1 VWIVLTA
8 LRRPYTFVVLA
19 VVIAIFG
26 VRAALLTPT
35 DIFPNI
41 NIPVV
46 SVVWTY
52 NGLLPNDMSG
62 RVIYFYERYLT
73 AQVADIEHIESQ
85 SLSGY
90 GVVKVFFQKNVD
102 IAAALAQVTAASQTV
117 LKLLPPGITPPY
129 VLSYNASSV
138 PILQLA
144 LSSKKLPQMELFD
157 LGQNFIRP
165 QLATVAGAAVPSPYG
180 GKILQVQIDLDQQ
193 AMQSHNVSA
202 DDVLNA
208 VTVQNLILPA
218 GDAKI
223 GKFDWNVA
231 LNASPVVLDR
241 INDLPVKKVNDTIIY
256 MRDVAY
262 VHQGSPPQTNL
273 VRVNGSR
280 AVLMTILKAGSAST
294 LSVIDGVK
302 SLLPRV
308 KESLPA
314 SLNLHAVGDQSVFVK
329 AAVTGVVREA
339 ALAALLVGAMILVFL
354 GSWRSTVII
363 LIEIPLAILFSLTLL
378 SWLDETINVM
388 TLGGLA
394 LAVGILV
401 DDGTVTIE
409 NINYHLEQG
418 KDVRQA
424 ILDGAQQIV
433 IPAFVTLLCLCIVF
447 VPMFQLGGVAGYL
460 FRPLA
465 EAVVF
470 ALIGSFILS
479 RTLVPTM
486 AYYLMRGHEEDES
499 HDDDTSSPAPTSS
512 PNPLMRIRQAVGAR
526 LVRVRAACRPL
537 FGLALTALKPLK
549 RMQQMFD
556 DQFARLR
563 ARYRSLLGLA
573 LASPRLFIAGF
584 LGCVI
589 LSFGLWPFLG
599 ENFFPA
605 VDSGQIL
612 MHVRAQAGTRI
623 EETARLFDLVEQ
635 IIRQTIPPD
644 QLDNIVDNIGLPFS
658 GINMAYQNTGTIGP
672 EDGDALIGLKE
683 DHAPTETYIKQLR
696 TVLPRQ
702 FPGTTFSFLPADI
715 VSQILNFG
723 LPAPIDVQVIGNN
736 QKDNYAYATALLKRI
751 RTVPGIAD
759 LRIQQVFNY
768 PQINVD
774 VDRTLAR
781 DVGLTQRDVANSLLV
796 TLSGSGQ
803 VKPNFWLNTKN
814 GVSYPIVAQMPQ
826 YRVDTLSDLVNV
838 PITSPE
844 TKSPQYLGGL
854 AQIVPGPSPGV
865 VSHYNVQPVID
876 IYGAVQ
882 GRDLGAVSGDIERI
896 LDQTRKEVPR
906 GSYVQIS
913 GQVRTMTSAYGQLY
927 FGLAGAILLIYLV
940 IVVNFQ
946 SWLDPFIIITALPG
960 ALAGIVWMLFMT
972 GTTLSVPALTG
983 AIMCMGIAT
992 ANSILL
998 VSFAREGLAQGLDAG
1013 AAALEA
1019 GFTRFRPVLMTALA
1033 MIIGMLPMAFAL
1045 GEGGEQNAPLGRAV
1059 IGGLLVAT
1067 VATLFF
1073 VPTVFTVLHSGRQ
1086 RQAAPEEPLTGT
1098 AS

>member
-19 VVIAIFG
+19 VVIAFFG

-52 NGLLPNDMSG
+52 TGLLPNDMSG

-90 GVVKVFFQKNVD
+90 GVVKIFFQKNVD

-144 LSSKKLPQMELFD
+144 LSSKKLPQMQLFD

-165 QLATVAGAAVPSPYG
+165 QLATVAGAAVPSPFG
-180 GKILQVQIDLDQQ
+180 GKILQVQVDLDQH
-193 AMQSHNVSA
+193 AMQAHNVSA
-202 DDVLNA
+202 DDVVNA
-208 VTVQNLILPA
+208 ISVQNLILPA

-231 LNASPVVLDR
+231 LNASPILLHR
-241 INDLPVKKVNDTIIY
+241 INELPVRKVNDTIIY
-256 MRDVAY
+256 MHDVAY
-262 VHQGSPPQTNL
+262 VHEGSPPQTNL

-280 AVLMTILKAGSAST
+280 AVLMTILKAGAAST
-294 LSVIDGVK
+294 LNVIDGIK

-308 KESLPA
+308 EESLPA
-314 SLNLHAVGDQSVFVK
+314 SLNLHAVGDQSIFVK
-329 AAVTGVVREA
+329 AAVFGVIREA
-339 ALAALLVGAMILVFL
+339 VLAAALVGVMILLFL

-378 SWLDETINVM
+378 SWLGETVNVM

-409 NINYHLEQG
+409 NINYHLEQD
-418 KDVRQA
+418 KQIEPA
-424 ILDGAQQIV
+424 ILDGSQQIV

-486 AYYLMRGHEEDES
+486 ANYLMRGQHGHES
-499 HDDDTSSPAPTSS
+499 QHDAAQPP
-512 PNPLMRIRQAVGAR
+512 
-526 LVRVRAACRPL
+526 VRSRN
-537 FGLALTALKPLK
+537 PLK
-549 RMQQMFD
+549 RLQVGFED
-556 DQFARLR
+556 IFGRVR
-563 ARYRSLLGLA
+563 TRYRSLLLLA
-573 LASPRLFIAGF
+573 LGRPKTFSAGF
-584 LGCVI
+584 LACVV

-599 ENFFPA
+599 ENFFPS

-612 MHVRAQAGTRI
+612 MHVRAQPGTRI
-623 EETARLFDLVEQ
+623 EETARLFDLIEQ
-635 IIRQTIPPD
+635 TVRSTIPPD
-644 QLDNIVDNIGLPFS
+644 RLDNIVDNIGLPFS

-672 EDGDALIGLKE
+672 EDGDALISLKE
-683 DHAPTETYIKQLR
+683 DHAPTESFIKKLR
-696 TVLPRQ
+696 TILPQ
-702 FPGTTFSFLPADI
+702 KFPGTTFSFLPADI

-736 QKDNYAYATALLKRI
+736 QKANYAYATDLLKRI
-751 RTVPGIAD
+751 RTVSGIAD

-774 VDRTLAR
+774 VDRTLAGE
-781 DVGLTQRDVANSLLV
+781 VGLTQRDVANSLLV

-803 VKPNFWLNTKN
+803 VKPNFWLNTEN

-826 YRVDTLSDLVNV
+826 YRIDTMSDLVNV
-838 PITSPE
+838 PITSPQMQ
-844 TKSPQYLGGL
+844 TPQYLGGL
-854 AQIVPGPSPGV
+854 AQITPGPSPGV

-882 GRDLGAVSGDIERI
+882 ERDLGAVAADIDRI
-896 LDQTRKEVPR
+896 LEATRKDVPR
-906 GSYVQIS
+906 GSYVVLR
-913 GQVRTMTSAYGQLY
+913 GQVHTMTDAYSQLY
-927 FGLAGAILLIYLV
+927 FGLAGAIVLIYLV

-998 VSFAREGLAQGLDAG
+998 VSFAREGLAQGLDAA

-1073 VPTVFTVLHSGRQ
+1073 VPIVFSVLHARHD
-1086 RQAAPEEPLTGT
+1086 RRPDAASEAPQLEPT
-1098 AS
+1098 A

>member
-8 LRRPYTFVVLA
+8 LRRPYTFIVLA
-19 VVIAIFG
+19 IIIALFG

-52 NGLLPNDMSG
+52 NGLLANDMSG
-62 RVIYFYERYLT
+62 RVVYYYERTLT
-73 AQVADIEHIESQ
+73 SQVGDIEHIESQ
-85 SLSGY
+85 SLNGY
-90 GVVKVFFQKNVD
+90 GVVKIFFQKNVD

-117 LKLLPPGITPPY
+117 LKFLPPGITPPY
-129 VLSYNASSV
+129 VLSYNAATV

-144 LSSKKLPQMELFD
+144 LSSTDLPEMKLFD

-180 GKILQVQIDLDQQ
+180 GKVLQVQVDLDQE
-193 AMQSHNVSA
+193 AMQAHNISA

-208 VTVQNLILPA
+208 VSAQNLILPA
-218 GDAKI
+218 GDQKL
-223 GKFDWNVA
+223 GKFDWSVA
-231 LNASPVVLDR
+231 LNASPVLVDR
-241 INDLPVKKVNDTIIY
+241 INDLPLKHVNGTTIFI
-256 MRDVAY
+256 RDVAY
-262 VHQGSPPQTNL
+262 VHEGSPPQTNL
-273 VRVNGSR
+273 VRVNGAR

-294 LSVIDGVK
+294 LAVIDGIK
-302 SLLPRV
+302 SVLPRV
-308 KESLPA
+308 KEGLPQSL
-314 SLNLHAVGDQSVFVK
+314 LIHAVGDQSVFVK
-329 AAVTGVVREA
+329 AAIFGVIREA
-339 ALAALLVGAMILVFL
+339 VLAAALVGVMILLFL

-378 SWLDETINVM
+378 SWLGQTINVM

-418 KDVRQA
+418 KDVERA

-433 IPAFVTLLCLCIVF
+433 IPAFVTLLCLSIVF
-447 VPMFQLGGVAGYL
+447 LPMFQLGGVAGYL
-460 FRPLA
+460 FTPMA

-470 ALIGSFILS
+470 ALIGSFTLS

-486 AYYLMRGHEEDES
+486 ANRLLRAHGGHGHPGADSAPRGRS
-499 HDDDTSSPAPTSS
+499 R
-512 PNPLMRIRQAVGAR
+512 NPFKRFQEGFEAR
-526 LVRVRAACRPL
+526 FSRVRDAYRSAL
-537 FGLALTALKPLK
+537 SLALSRPKT
-549 RMQQMFD
+549 
-556 DQFARLR
+556 
-563 ARYRSLLGLA
+563 
-573 LASPRLFIAGF
+573 FIAGF
-584 LGCVI
+584 LAIVI
-589 LSFGLWPFLG
+589 LSFGLQPFLG
-599 ENFFPA
+599 QNFFPS

-612 MHVRAQAGTRI
+612 MHVRAQPGTRI

-635 IIRQTIPPD
+635 TVRQTIPPD
-644 QLDNIVDNIGLPFS
+644 QLDNIVDNIGLPYS

-672 EDGDALIGLKE
+672 MDGDALITLKE
-683 DHAPTETYIKQLR
+683 DHGPTDAFVKQLR
-696 TVLPRQ
+696 TLLPQ
-702 FPGTTFSFLPADI
+702 KFPDATFSFLPADI

-723 LPAPIDVQVIGNN
+723 LPAPINIKVVGND
-736 QKDNYAYATALLKRI
+736 QQANYAYATDLLKRV

-768 PQINVD
+768 PQLNVD
-774 VDRTLAR
+774 VDRSLA
-781 DVGLTQRDVANSLLV
+781 DQVGLTQRDAADSLLI

-803 VKPNFWLNTKN
+803 VRPNFWLNTKN

-826 YRVDTLSDLVNV
+826 YRIDTMTDLQNV
-838 PITSPE
+838 PITAANMSV
-844 TKSPQYLGGL
+844 PQYLGGL
-854 AQIVPGPSPGV
+854 ARITPVASSAV

-876 IYGAVQ
+876 IYGAAQ
-882 GRDLGAVSGDIERI
+882 GRDLGAIARDINRI
-896 LDQTRKEVPR
+896 LQETHKDVPR
-906 GSYVQIS
+906 GSYVLLS
-913 GQVRTMTSAYGQLY
+913 GQVQTMTSAYSDLY
-927 FGLAGAILLIYLV
+927 IGLAGAVILIYLV

-960 ALAGIVWMLFMT
+960 AIAGILWMLFMT

-992 ANSILL
+992 ANSILI
-998 VSFAREGLAQGLDAG
+998 VSFAREGLAQGLDATT
-1013 AAALEA
+1013 AALES
-1019 GFTRFRPVLMTALA
+1019 GYTRFRPVLMTALA
-1033 MIIGMLPMAFAL
+1033 MIIGMLPMALAL

-1067 VATLFF
+1067 VATLLF
-1073 VPTVFTVLHSGRQ
+1073 VPTVFSVLHRRPNRGTSDGPDVHQ
-1086 RQAAPEEPLTGT
+1086 PEAAV
-1098 AS
+1098 

>member
-1 VWIVLTA
+1 MWIVQIA
-8 LRRPYTFVVLA
+8 LRRPYTFVVFAFL
-19 VVIAIFG
+19 ISIFG
-26 VRAALLTPT
+26 TLAGLRTPV

-52 NGLLPNDMSG
+52 NGLLPNDMSS
-62 RVIYFYERYLT
+62 RVIYYYERYMT
-73 AQVADIEHIESQ
+73 AQVSDIEHLESQ
-85 SLSGY
+85 SLNGY
-90 GVVKVFFQKNVD
+90 GVVKIFFQKNVN

-129 VLSYNASSV
+129 VLSYSASSV

-144 LSSKKLPQMELFD
+144 LSSKSLPQMQLFD

-165 QLATVAGAAVPSPYG
+165 QLSTVAGAAVPSPYG
-180 GKILQVQIDLDQQ
+180 GKILQVQVDLDQL
-193 AMQSHNVSA
+193 AMQAHNVSA
-202 DDVLNA
+202 DDVVN
-208 VTVQNLILPA
+208 TISVQNLILPA
-218 GDAKI
+218 GDQKL

-231 LNASPVVLDR
+231 LNASPVLLER
-241 INDLPVKKVNDTIIY
+241 INDLPVKKINGTIIY
-256 MRDVAY
+256 VHDVAY
-262 VHQGSPPQTNL
+262 VHPGSPPQTNL

-294 LSVIDGVK
+294 LSVIDGIK

-308 KESLPA
+308 EESLPA
-314 SLNLHAVGDQSVFVK
+314 SLNLRAVGDQSIFVK
-329 AAVTGVVREA
+329 AAVFGVIREA
-339 ALAALLVGAMILVFL
+339 ALAAALVGVMILVFL
-354 GSWRSTVII
+354 GSWRSSVII
-363 LIEIPLAILFSLTLL
+363 LIEIPLAILFSVTAL
-378 SWLDETINVM
+378 SWLGETVNVM

-418 KDVRQA
+418 KQIEPA
-424 ILDGAQQIV
+424 ILDGSQQIV

-486 AYYLMRGHEEDES
+486 AHYLMRGHHS
-499 HDDDTSSPAPTSS
+499 GHDPSAPHGRSR
-512 PNPLMRIRQAVGAR
+512 N
-526 LVRVRAACRPL
+526 
-537 FGLALTALKPLK
+537 PLK
-549 RMQQMFD
+549 RFQQGFERGFSRFRD
-556 DQFARLR
+556 NYR
-563 ARYRSLLGLA
+563 ALLLLA
-573 LASPRLFIAGF
+573 LGRPKTFIAGF
-584 LGCVI
+584 LACVV

-599 ENFFPA
+599 ENFFPT

-612 MHVRAQAGTRI
+612 MHVRAQPGTRI
-623 EETARLFDLVEQ
+623 EETARLFDLIEQ
-635 IIRQTIPPD
+635 TVRRTIPPD

-672 EDGDALIGLKE
+672 EDGDALISLKE
-683 DHAPTETYIKQLR
+683 DHGPTAAYIKQLR
-696 TVLPRQ
+696 TILPQ
-702 FPGTTFSFLPADI
+702 KFPEATFSFLPADI

-723 LPAPIDVQVIGNN
+723 LPAPMDVQVIGND
-736 QKDNYAYATALLKRI
+736 QAANYAYATDLLKRI

-768 PQINVD
+768 PQLNVD
-774 VDRTLAR
+774 VDRTLAGE
-781 DVGLTQRDVANSLLV
+781 VGLTQRDVANSLLV
-796 TLSGSGQ
+796 TLSGSAQ
-803 VKPNFWLNTKN
+803 VHPNFWLNPQN

-826 YRVDTLSDLVNV
+826 YRIDTMSDLANV
-838 PITSPE
+838 PVTSAE
-844 TKSPQYLGGL
+844 TKAPQSLGGL
-854 AQIVPGPSPGV
+854 AQITPGPSPGI

-882 GRDLGAVSGDIERI
+882 ERDLGAIAGDINQVLHE
-896 LDQTRKEVPR
+896 TRKDVPR
-906 GSYVQIS
+906 GSYVVLR
-913 GQVRTMTSAYGQLY
+913 GQVQTMTDAYSQLY
-927 FGLAGAILLIYLV
+927 FGLAGAIVLIYLV

-972 GTTLSVPALTG
+972 ATTLSVPALTG
-983 AIMCMGIAT
+983 AIMCMGVAT

-998 VSFAREGLAQGLDAG
+998 VSFAREGLTQGLDA
-1013 AAALEA
+1013 AASALEA

-1073 VPTVFTVLHSGRQ
+1073 VPTVFSVLHAGRSPLD
-1086 RQAAPEEPLTGT
+1086 AASDAPHP
-1098 AS
+1098 

>member
-1 VWIVLTA
+1 MWVVQIA
-8 LRRPYTFVVLA
+8 LRRPYTFVVFSFL
-19 VVIAIFG
+19 IAIFG
-26 VRAALLTPT
+26 GLAALRTPT

-52 NGLLPNDMSG
+52 TGLLPNDMSG

-73 AQVADIEHIESQ
+73 AQVADIEHIKSQ
-85 SLSGY
+85 SLNSY
-90 GVVKVFFQKNVD
+90 GVVKIFFQRGANVRT
-102 IAAALAQVTAASQTV
+102 ALAQVTAASQTV

-129 VLSYNASSV
+129 VLSYNAATV

-144 LSSKKLPQMELFD
+144 LSGEKLPQMQLFD

-180 GKILQVQIDLDQQ
+180 GKILQAQVDLDQQ
-193 AMQSHNVSA
+193 AMQAHNVSA
-202 DDVLNA
+202 DDVVNA
-208 VTVQNLILPA
+208 ITAQNLILPA

-231 LNASPVVLDR
+231 LNASPVLLDSL
-241 INDLPVKKVNDTIIY
+241 NDLPVKKANGTIIY
-256 MRDVAY
+256 LHDVAY

-280 AVLMTILKAGSAST
+280 AVLMTILKAGAAST
-294 LSVIDGVK
+294 LDVINGVK

-308 KESLPA
+308 RESLPPG
-314 SLNLHAVGDQSVFVK
+314 LNVRAVGDQSVFVK
-329 AAVTGVVREA
+329 AAIFGVLREA
-339 ALAALLVGAMILVFL
+339 VLAAGLVGLMILLFL
-354 GSWRSTVII
+354 GSWRSTLII
-363 LIEIPLAILFSLTLL
+363 IISIPLSILFSVAAIAMLG
-378 SWLDETINVM
+378 ETINVM

-394 LAVGILV
+394 LAVGMLV
-401 DDGTVTIE
+401 DEGTVTLE
-409 NINYHLEQG
+409 NIFFHLEQG
-418 KDVRQA
+418 KPVEPA

-433 IPAFVTLLCLCIVF
+433 VPAFVTLLVLDIVF
-447 VPMFQLGGVAGYL
+447 APMFQLGGVAGYL

-486 AYYLMRGHEEDES
+486 ARFLLQAHAGHDADHAAASTRWSRNPFKRFQAGFERLFTGTRG
-499 HDDDTSSPAPTSS
+499 
-512 PNPLMRIRQAVGAR
+512 
-526 LVRVRAACRPL
+526 
-537 FGLALTALKPLK
+537 
-549 RMQQMFD
+549 
-556 DQFARLR
+556 
-563 ARYRSLLGLA
+563 RYRSMLA
-573 LASPRLFIAGF
+573 LALSRPKTVIVGFVVFI
-584 LGCVI
+584 I
-589 LSFGLWPFLG
+589 LSLGLEPFLG
-599 ENFFPA
+599 ENFFPP

-612 MHVRAQAGTRI
+612 MHVRAQPGTRI
-623 EETARLFDLVEQ
+623 EETARLFDFIEQ
-635 IIRQTIPPD
+635 TVRSTIPPD

-672 EDGDALIGLKE
+672 EDGDALISLNE
-683 DHAPTETYIKQLR
+683 NHAPTEKFIKQLR
-696 TVLPRQ
+696 TILPRK
-702 FPGTTFSFLPADI
+702 FPGTMFSFLPADI

-736 QKDNYAYATALLKRI
+736 QKDNYAYATDLLKRI

-768 PQINVD
+768 PQINVEA
-774 VDRTLAR
+774 DRTLAGE
-781 DVGLTQRDVANSLLV
+781 VGLTQRDVANSLLV

-803 VKPNFWLNTKN
+803 VQPNFWLNTQN

-826 YRVDTLSDLVNV
+826 YRVDTISDLVNV
-838 PITSPE
+838 PVTS
-844 TKSPQYLGGL
+844 TKTVTPQYLGGL
-854 AQIVPGPSPGV
+854 ARITPGPSPGV

-876 IYGAVQ
+876 IYGAAQ
-882 GRDLGAVSGDIERI
+882 GRDLGAISNDIEQI
-896 LDQTRKEVPR
+896 LHETGKNVPR
-906 GSYVQIS
+906 GSYVS
-913 GQVRTMTSAYGQLY
+913 LRGQVHTMTSAYSQLY
-927 FGLAGAILLIYLV
+927 FGLAGAIVLVYLV

-960 ALAGIVWMLFMT
+960 ALAGIIWMLFMT

-992 ANSILL
+992 ANSVLL
-998 VSFAREGLAQGLDAG
+998 ISFAREGLGDGLDSA

-1033 MIIGMLPMAFAL
+1033 MIIGMVPMAFAL

-1059 IGGLLVAT
+1059 IGGLTVAT
-1067 VATLFF
+1067 IATLFF
-1073 VPTVFTVLHSGRQ
+1073 VPTVFSVLHRRDGAR
-1086 RQAAPEEPLTGT
+1086 RRERG
-1098 AS
+1098 

>member
-19 VVIAIFG
+19 LLIAIFG

-62 RVIYFYERYLT
+62 RVVSFYERYLT

-102 IAAALAQVTAASQTV
+102 VAAALAQVTAASQTV

-144 LSSKKLPQMELFD
+144 LSSKKLPQMRLFD

-180 GKILQVQIDLDQQ
+180 GKVLQVQIDLDQS
-193 AMQSHNVSA
+193 AMQAHNVSA

-208 VTVQNLILPA
+208 VSAQNLILPA

-231 LNASPVVLDR
+231 LNASPVALDR
-241 INDLPVKKVNDTIIY
+241 INDLPVKKVSGTVIY
-256 MRDVAY
+256 LHDVGY
-262 VHQGSPPQTNL
+262 VHEGSPPQTNL

-294 LSVIDGVK
+294 LNVIDGIK

-308 KESLPA
+308 EETLPA
-314 SLNLHAVGDQSVFVK
+314 SLNLHAVGDQSIFVK
-329 AAVTGVVREA
+329 AAVFGVIREA
-339 ALAALLVGAMILVFL
+339 ALAAALVGLMILIFL

-378 SWLDETINVM
+378 SWLGETINVM

-447 VPMFQLGGVAGYL
+447 VPMFQLSGVAGYL

-470 ALIGSFILS
+470 ALAGSFILS

-486 AYYLMRGHEEDES
+486 AYYLMRRHHAGETGA
-499 HDDDTSSPAPTSS
+499 DDNAAAEPRRSR
-512 PNPLMRIRQAVGAR
+512 NPFKR
-526 LVRVRAACRPL
+526 LQQVFDDRFSRVRE
-537 FGLALTALKPLK
+537 
-549 RMQQMFD
+549 
-556 DQFARLR
+556 
-563 ARYRSLLGLA
+563 RYRSLLSLA

-584 LGCVI
+584 LACVI
-589 LSFGLWPFLG
+589 VSFGLWPFLG

-612 MHVRAQAGTRI
+612 MHVRAQPGTRI
-623 EETARLFDLVEQ
+623 EETARLFDFVEQ
-635 IIRQTIPPD
+635 TIRRTIPPN

-672 EDGDALIGLKE
+672 EDGDALISLKP
-683 DHAPTETYIKQLR
+683 DHAATESYVKELR
-696 TVLPRQ
+696 TKLPQQ

-723 LPAPIDVQVIGNN
+723 LPAPIDVQVTGNN
-736 QKDNYAYATALLKRI
+736 QSANYAYATDLLKRF
-751 RTVPGIAD
+751 REVSGIAD

-768 PQINVD
+768 PQMNVD
-774 VDRTLAR
+774 VDRTLAGE
-781 DVGLTQRDVANSLLV
+781 VGLTERDVANSLLI

-803 VKPNFWLNTKN
+803 VRPNFWLNPKN

-826 YRVDTLSDLVNV
+826 YRIDTMSDLVNV
-838 PITSPE
+838 PVTSAE
-844 TKSPQYLGGL
+844 TKEPQYLGGL
-854 AQIVPGPSPGV
+854 ASIVPGPSPGV

-882 GRDLGAVSGDIERI
+882 DRDLGAVAKDIGRI
-896 LDQTRKEVPR
+896 LQETRKDVPR
-906 GSYVQIS
+906 GSYVVLS
-913 GQVRTMTSAYGQLY
+913 GQSRTMSGAYSQLY
-927 FGLAGAILLIYLV
+927 FGLAGAIVLIYLV

-946 SWLDPFIIITALPG
+946 SWLDPFIIITALPA
-960 ALAGIVWMLFMT
+960 ALAGIVWMLFVT

-998 VSFAREGLAQGLDAG
+998 VSFAREAMAQGLDAG
-1013 AAALEA
+1013 AAALES
-1019 GFTRFRPVLMTALA
+1019 GSTRFRPVLMTALA

-1067 VATLFF
+1067 LATLFL
-1073 VPTVFTVLHSGRQ
+1073 VPTVFSVLHSRP
-1086 RQAAPEEPLTGT
+1086 RRRRPDAAT
-1098 AS
+1098 AEASA

>member
-1 VWIVLTA
+1 MWVVQIA
-8 LRRPYTFVVLA
+8 LRRPYTFVVFALL
-19 VVIAIFG
+19 IAIFG
-26 VRAALLTPT
+26 ALAALRTPT

-46 SVVWTY
+46 SVVWSY
-52 NGLLPNDMSG
+52 NGLPPNDMSS
-62 RVIYFYERYLT
+62 RVIYYYERTLT
-73 AQVADIEHIESQ
+73 SQVADIEHLESQ
-85 SLSGY
+85 SLNGY
-90 GVVKVFFQKNVD
+90 GVAKIFFQKGVN
-102 IAAALAQVTAASQTV
+102 IATAVAQVTAASQTV
-117 LKLLPPGITPPY
+117 LKLLPPGINPPY

-144 LSSKKLPQMELFD
+144 LSSKKLPQMQLFD

-180 GKILQVQIDLDQQ
+180 GKVLQVQVDLDQG
-193 AMQSHNVSA
+193 AMQAHSVSA
-202 DDVLNA
+202 DDLVNA
-208 VTVQNLILPA
+208 ITVQNLILPA
-218 GDAKI
+218 GDQKL

-231 LNASPVVLDR
+231 LNASPVLLEK
-241 INDLPVKKVNDTIIY
+241 INDLPVKKVNGTIIY
-256 MRDVAY
+256 MHDVAY
-262 VHQGSPPQTNL
+262 VHAGSPPQTNL

-294 LSVIDGVK
+294 LSVIDGIK

-308 KESLPA
+308 EETLPS

-329 AAVTGVVREA
+329 AAVFGVIREA
-339 ALAALLVGAMILVFL
+339 ALAAALVGLMILVFL

-378 SWLDETINVM
+378 SWLGETINVM

-418 KDVRQA
+418 KEIEPA

-470 ALIGSFILS
+470 ALVGSFLLS

-486 AYYLMRGHEEDES
+486 AHYLMHGHHGS
-499 HDDDTSSPAPTSS
+499 AQGTLPAPPRRSR
-512 PNPLMRIRQAVGAR
+512 NPLQRLQQA
-526 LVRVRAACRPL
+526 
-537 FGLALTALKPLK
+537 
-549 RMQQMFD
+549 FD
-556 DQFARLR
+556 DRFARVR
-563 ARYRSLLGLA
+563 ARYRSLLVLA
-573 LASPRLFIAGF
+573 LGAPKLFIAGF
-584 LGCVI
+584 LACI
-589 LSFGLWPFLG
+589 LVSFGLWPFLG

-612 MHVRAQAGTRI
+612 MHVRAQPGTRI
-623 EETARLFDLVEQ
+623 EETARLFDLIEQ
-635 IIRQTIPPD
+635 TVRRTIPPD
-644 QLDNIVDNIGLPFS
+644 QLENIVDNIGLPFS

-672 EDGDALIGLKE
+672 ADGDALISLKE
-683 DHAPTETYIKQLR
+683 DHAPTETFIKQLR
-696 TVLPRQ
+696 TILPRN
-702 FPGTTFSFLPADI
+702 FPGATFSFLPADI

-723 LPAPIDVQVIGNN
+723 LPAPIDVQIIGNN
-736 QKDNYAYATALLKRI
+736 QTANYDYATALLKRI

-768 PQINVD
+768 PQINVN
-774 VDRTLAR
+774 VDRTLASE
-781 DVGLTQRDVANSLLV
+781 VGLTQRDVANSLLV
-796 TLSGSGQ
+796 TLSGSAQ
-803 VKPNFWLNTKN
+803 VHPNFWLNTEN

-826 YRVDTLSDLVNV
+826 YRIDTMADLVNV
-838 PITSPE
+838 PITSPDMQV
-844 TKSPQYLGGL
+844 PQYLGGL
-854 AQIVPGPSPGV
+854 AQITPGPSPGV

-882 GRDLGAVSGDIERI
+882 GRDLGAISGDIDRI
-896 LDQTRKEVPR
+896 LTETRKEVPR
-906 GSYVQIS
+906 GSYVVLR
-913 GQVRTMTSAYGQLY
+913 GQVHTMTGAYSQLY
-927 FGLAGAILLIYLV
+927 FGLAGAIVLIYLV

-960 ALAGIVWMLFMT
+960 ALAGIVWTLFMT

-998 VSFAREGLAQGLDAG
+998 VSFAREGLTQGLDA
-1013 AAALEA
+1013 ATAALEA

-1073 VPTVFTVLHSGRQ
+1073 VPTVFSVLHSRHDRRPEAPPDVAQ
-1086 RQAAPEEPLTGT
+1086 PQTAA
-1098 AS
+1098 

>member
-1 VWIVLTA
+1 VWIVQIA
-8 LRRPYTFVVLA
+8 LRRPYTFVVFGLL
-19 VVIAIFG
+19 IAIFG
-26 VRAALLTPT
+26 TLSALRMPV

-62 RVIYFYERYLT
+62 RVIYYYERTLS
-73 AQVADIEHIESQ
+73 AQVGDIEHIESQ
-85 SLSGY
+85 SLNGY
-90 GVVKVFFQKNVD
+90 GVVKIFFQKNVN

-144 LSSKKLPQMELFD
+144 LSSKKLPQMQLFD

-165 QLATVAGAAVPSPYG
+165 QLSTVAGAAVPSPYG
-180 GKILQVQIDLDQQ
+180 GKILQVQVDLDQE
-193 AMQSHNVSA
+193 AMQAHNVSA
-202 DDVLNA
+202 DDVVN
-208 VTVQNLILPA
+208 TISVQNLILPA
-218 GDAKI
+218 GDQKL

-231 LNASPVVLDR
+231 LNASPVALEK
-241 INDLPVKKVNDTIIY
+241 INDLPVKKVNGTIIY
-256 MRDVAY
+256 MHDVAF
-262 VHQGSPPQTNL
+262 VHAGSPPQTNV

-280 AVLMTILKAGSAST
+280 AVLMTILKAGAAST
-294 LSVIDGVK
+294 LNVIDGIK
-302 SLLPRV
+302 LLLPRV
-308 KESLPA
+308 EESLPA
-314 SLNLHAVGDQSVFVK
+314 SLNLRAVGDQSIFVK
-329 AAVTGVVREA
+329 AAVYGVIREA
-339 ALAALLVGAMILVFL
+339 ALAAGLVGLMILMFL

-363 LIEIPLAILFSLTLL
+363 LIEIPLAILFALTALF
-378 SWLDETINVM
+378 WLGETINIM

-418 KDVRQA
+418 KPIERA
-424 ILDGAQQIV
+424 IMDGAQQIV

-470 ALIGSFILS
+470 ALVGSFLLS

-486 AYYLMRGHEEDES
+486 ANYLMRGHHGGRRHAHSDAQTASERS
-499 HDDDTSSPAPTSS
+499 R
-512 PNPLMRIRQAVGAR
+512 NPFRHFQAAFDVRFA
-526 LVRVRAACRPL
+526 RVRE
-537 FGLALTALKPLK
+537 G
-549 RMQQMFD
+549 
-556 DQFARLR
+556 
-563 ARYRSLLGLA
+563 YRSLLLLA

-584 LGCVI
+584 LACVI
-589 LSFGLWPFLG
+589 ISFGLWSFLG
-599 ENFFPA
+599 KNFFPA
-605 VDSGQIL
+605 VDSEQIL
-612 MHVRAQAGTRI
+612 MHVRAQPGTRI
-623 EETARLFDLVEQ
+623 EETARLFDLIEQ
-635 IIRQTIPPD
+635 TVRHTVPPA

-658 GINMAYQNTGTIGP
+658 GINMAYQTSGTIGP
-672 EDGDALIGLKE
+672 EDGDALITLKE
-683 DHAPTETYIKQLR
+683 DHAPTEGYIKQLR
-696 TVLPRQ
+696 TVLPQ
-702 FPGTTFSFLPADI
+702 KFPGTTFSFLPADI

-723 LPAPIDVQVIGNN
+723 LPAPIDVQVIGND
-736 QKDNYAYATALLKRI
+736 QSASYAYATDLLKRI
-751 RTVPGIAD
+751 RLVPGIAD

-768 PQINVD
+768 PQINVE
-774 VDRTLAR
+774 VDRTLAGE
-781 DVGLTQRDVANSLLV
+781 VGLTQRDVANSLLV
-796 TLSGSGQ
+796 TLSGSAQ
-803 VKPNFWLNTKN
+803 AHPNFWLNPAN

-826 YRVDTLSDLVNV
+826 YRIDTMSDLVNIPV
-838 PITSPE
+838 TSAE
-844 TKSPQYLGGL
+844 TKAPQYLGGL
-854 AQIVPGPSPGV
+854 AQITPGPSPGV

-876 IYGAVQ
+876 IFGAVQ
-882 GRDLGAVSGDIERI
+882 RRDLGAVSGDIDRI
-896 LDQTRKEVPR
+896 LQETQKNVPR
-906 GSYVQIS
+906 GSYVALR
-913 GQVRTMTSAYGQLY
+913 GQVRTMTDAYSQLY
-927 FGLAGAILLIYLV
+927 FGLAGAIVLIFLV

-946 SWLDPFIIITALPG
+946 SWLDPLIIISALPG

-998 VSFAREGLAQGLDAG
+998 VSFAREGLAEGLDAP

-1073 VPTVFTVLHSGRQ
+1073 VPTLFSVLHSR
-1086 RQAAPEEPLTGT
+1086 RRRPHAAPETLRPEPNG
-1098 AS
+1098 

>member
-1 VWIVLTA
+1 VWIVQIA
-8 LRRPYTFVVLA
+8 LRRPYTFVVFALL
-19 VVIAIFG
+19 IAIFG
-26 VRAALLTPT
+26 GLAARRTPT
-35 DIFPNI
+35 DILPNI

-46 SVVWTY
+46 SVVWSY
-52 NGLLPNDMSG
+52 NGLLPNDMSS

-73 AQVADIEHIESQ
+73 AQVGDIEHLESQ

-90 GVVKVFFQKNVD
+90 GVVKIFFQKNVN
-102 IAAALAQVTAASQTV
+102 ISMAVAQVTAASQTV

-144 LSSKKLPQMELFD
+144 LSSKKLPQMQLFD

-180 GKILQVQIDLDQQ
+180 GKVLQVQVDLDQQ
-193 AMQSHNVSA
+193 AMQAHNVSA
-202 DDVLNA
+202 DDVVNTI
-208 VTVQNLILPA
+208 TVQNLILPA
-218 GDAKI
+218 GDEKL

-231 LNASPVVLDR
+231 LNASPVVLEK
-241 INDLPVKKVNDTIIY
+241 INDLPVKKVNGTIIY
-256 MRDVAY
+256 MHDVAY

-280 AVLMTILKAGSAST
+280 AVLMTILKAGAAST

-308 KESLPA
+308 EESLPA
-314 SLNLHAVGDQSVFVK
+314 SLNLHAVGDQSIFVK
-329 AAVTGVVREA
+329 AAVVGVIREA
-339 ALAALLVGAMILVFL
+339 ALAAVLVGVMILIFL

-363 LIEIPLAILFSLTLL
+363 LIEIPLAILFSLTAL
-378 SWLDETINVM
+378 SWLGETINVM

-418 KDVRQA
+418 KPIEPA
-424 ILDGAQQIV
+424 IMDGAQQIV

-460 FRPLA
+460 FRPLG

-470 ALIGSFILS
+470 ALIGSFLLS

-486 AYYLMRGHEEDES
+486 ANFLMRGHHGGRGHAHSDGA
-499 HDDDTSSPAPTSS
+499 TASPRWR
-512 PNPLMRIRQAVGAR
+512 NPLRRFQQAFDDRFA
-526 LVRVRAACRPL
+526 RVR
-537 FGLALTALKPLK
+537 G
-549 RMQQMFD
+549 
-556 DQFARLR
+556 
-563 ARYRSLLGLA
+563 RYRDLLSLA

-584 LGCVI
+584 LACV
-589 LSFGLWPFLG
+589 LVSFGLWPFLG
-599 ENFFPA
+599 QNFFPA

-612 MHVRAQAGTRI
+612 MHLRAQPGTRI

-635 IIRQTIPPD
+635 TVRQTIPPSA
-644 QLDNIVDNIGLPFS
+644 LDNIVDNIGLPIS

-672 EDGDALIGLKE
+672 ADGDALITLKE
-683 DHAPTETYIKQLR
+683 DHAPTDTYIKELR
-696 TVLPRQ
+696 RILPQ
-702 FPGTTFSFLPADI
+702 KYPGTTFSFLPADI

-723 LPAPIDVQVIGNN
+723 LPAPIDVQVVGNN
-736 QKDNYAYATALLKRI
+736 QLANYAYATDLLKRI

-774 VDRTLAR
+774 VDRTLAGE
-781 DVGLTQRDVANSLLV
+781 VGLTQRDIANSLLV
-796 TLSGSGQ
+796 TLSGSAQ
-803 VKPNFWLNTKN
+803 VHPNFWLNREN

-826 YRVDTLSDLVNV
+826 YRIDTMSDLANV
-838 PITSPE
+838 PVTSAE
-844 TKSPQYLGGL
+844 TKVPQYLGGL
-854 AQIVPGPSPGV
+854 ARITPGPSPGV

-876 IYGAVQ
+876 IYGSVQ
-882 GRDLGAVSGDIERI
+882 ERDLGAVSQDIDRI
-896 LDQTRKEVPR
+896 LEQTRKDLPR
-906 GSYVQIS
+906 GSSAALS
-913 GQVRTMTSAYGQLY
+913 GQVRTMTDAYSQLY
-927 FGLAGAILLIYLV
+927 FGLAGAIVLIYLV

-946 SWLDPFIIITALPG
+946 SWLDPFIIVTALPA
-960 ALAGIVWMLFMT
+960 ALAGIVWMLFVT

-983 AIMCMGIAT
+983 AVMCMGIAT

-998 VSFAREGLAQGLDAG
+998 VSFAREGLARGLDAG
-1013 AAALEA
+1013 AAAFEA

-1073 VPTVFTVLHSGRQ
+1073 VPTVFSVLHSRREGVHAMPQ
-1086 RQAAPEEPLTGT
+1086 PPQPEPI
-1098 AS
+1098 A

>member
-1 VWIVLTA
+1 MWIVLTA

-19 VVIAIFG
+19 VVIALFG

-85 SLSGY
+85 SLTGY
-90 GVVKVFFQKNVD
+90 GVVKIFFQKDVD

-144 LSSKKLPQMELFD
+144 LSSKKLPQMQLFD
-157 LGQNFIRP
+157 FGQNFIRP

-180 GKILQVQIDLDQQ
+180 GKILQVQVDLDQQ
-193 AMQSHNVSA
+193 AMQAHNVSA
-202 DDVLNA
+202 DDVVNTISL
-208 VTVQNLILPA
+208 QNLILPA
-218 GDAKI
+218 GDEKV

-231 LNASPVVLDR
+231 LNASPIVLER
-241 INDLPVKKVNDTIIY
+241 INDLPVKKVNGTVIFLH
-256 MRDVAY
+256 DVAY
-262 VHQGSPPQTNL
+262 VHQGSPPQTNV

-280 AVLMTILKAGSAST
+280 AVLMTILKAGAAST
-294 LSVIDGVK
+294 LSVIEGIK

-308 KESLPA
+308 EESLPS
-314 SLNLHAVGDQSVFVK
+314 SLNLHAVGDQSIFVK
-329 AAVTGVVREA
+329 AAVFGVIREA
-339 ALAALLVGAMILVFL
+339 ALAAALVGLMILIFL

-363 LIEIPLAILFSLTLL
+363 LIEIPLAILFSLTAL
-378 SWLDETINVM
+378 SWLGETVNVM

-409 NINYHLEQG
+409 NINYHLERG
-418 KDVRQA
+418 KEIKTA

-470 ALIGSFILS
+470 ALVGSFILS

-486 AYYLMRGHEEDES
+486 ANYLMAGEHGGAGHGLP
-499 HDDDTSSPAPTSS
+499 PARSR
-512 PNPLMRIRQAVGAR
+512 N
-526 LVRVRAACRPL
+526 
-537 FGLALTALKPLK
+537 PLK
-549 RMQQMFD
+549 RFQLAFD
-556 DQFARLR
+556 QRFAHIRD
-563 ARYRSLLGLA
+563 RYRSLLLLA
-573 LASPRLFIAGF
+573 LGRPKTFIAAF
-584 LGCVI
+584 LACVL

-623 EETARLFDLVEQ
+623 EETARLFDLIEQ
-635 IIRQTIPPD
+635 TVRQTIPPD
-644 QLDNIVDNIGLPFS
+644 QLDAIVDNIGLPFS

-672 EDGDALIGLKE
+672 EDGDALISLKE
-683 DHAPTETYIKQLR
+683 GHAPTADFIRELR
-696 TVLPRQ
+696 TRLPQQ
-702 FPGTTFSFLPADI
+702 FPAATFSFLPADI

-723 LPAPIDVQVIGNN
+723 LPAPIDVQVIGHD
-736 QKDNYAYATALLKRI
+736 QKANYAYATDLLKRI
-751 RTVPGIAD
+751 RLVSGIAD

-774 VDRTLAR
+774 VDRTFAGE
-781 DVGLTQRDVANSLLV
+781 VGLTQRDIANSLLV
-796 TLSGSGQ
+796 TLSGSAQ
-803 VKPNFWLNTKN
+803 VHPNFWLNTEN

-826 YRVDTLSDLVNV
+826 YR
-838 PITSPE
+838 
-844 TKSPQYLGGL
+844 
-854 AQIVPGPSPGV
+854 
-865 VSHYNVQPVID
+865 
-876 IYGAVQ
+876 
-882 GRDLGAVSGDIERI
+882 IE
-896 LDQTRKEVPR
+896 LDVRPYQRAD
-906 GSYVQIS
+906 YV
-913 GQVRTMTSAYGQLY
+913 
-927 FGLAGAILLIYLV
+927 
-940 IVVNFQ
+940 
-946 SWLDPFIIITALPG
+946 
-960 ALAGIVWMLFMT
+960 
-972 GTTLSVPALTG
+972 
-983 AIMCMGIAT
+983 
-992 ANSILL
+992 
-998 VSFAREGLAQGLDAG
+998 
-1013 AAALEA
+1013 
-1019 GFTRFRPVLMTALA
+1019 
-1033 MIIGMLPMAFAL
+1033 
-1045 GEGGEQNAPLGRAV
+1045 GEY
-1059 IGGLLVAT
+1059 
-1067 VATLFF
+1067 
-1073 VPTVFTVLHSGRQ
+1073 
-1086 RQAAPEEPLTGT
+1086 
-1098 AS
+1098 

>member
-1 VWIVLTA
+1 MWIVLTA
-8 LRRPYTFVVLA
+8 LRRPYSFVVLA
-19 VVIAIFG
+19 VVIALFG

-52 NGLLPNDMSG
+52 TGLLPNDMSG
-62 RVIYFYERYLT
+62 RVIYYYERTLS
-73 AQVADIEHIESQ
+73 AQVGDIEHIESQ

-90 GVVKVFFQKNVD
+90 GVVKIFFQKDVD

-144 LSSKKLPQMELFD
+144 LSSKKLPQMQLFD

-180 GKILQVQIDLDQQ
+180 GKILQVQVDLDQQ
-193 AMQSHNVSA
+193 AMQAHNVSA
-202 DDVLNA
+202 DDVVNSIS
-208 VTVQNLILPA
+208 VQNLILPA
-218 GDAKI
+218 GDEKV

-231 LNASPVVLDR
+231 LNASPILLEK
-241 INDLPVKKVNDTIIY
+241 INDLPVKKVNDTIIFLH
-256 MRDVAY
+256 DVAY
-262 VHQGSPPQTNL
+262 VHEGSPPQTNL

-294 LSVIDGVK
+294 LSVIEGIK

-308 KESLPA
+308 EESLPA
-314 SLNLHAVGDQSVFVK
+314 SLNLHAVGDQSIFVK
-329 AAVTGVVREA
+329 AAVFGVIREA
-339 ALAALLVGAMILVFL
+339 ALAAMLVGVMILLFL

-378 SWLDETINVM
+378 SWLGETVNVM

-418 KDVRQA
+418 KEIKPA

-470 ALIGSFILS
+470 ALVASFLLS

-486 AYYLMRGHEEDES
+486 ANYLMRGRHEGHNHAA
-499 HDDDTSSPAPTSS
+499 HDASAPPRRSR
-512 PNPLMRIRQAVGAR
+512 N
-526 LVRVRAACRPL
+526 
-537 FGLALTALKPLK
+537 PLK
-549 RMQQMFD
+549 RFQLAFEDSFTRVRM
-556 DQFARLR
+556 
-563 ARYRSLLGLA
+563 RYRSLLSLA
-573 LASPRLFIAGF
+573 LASPKIFIAGF
-584 LGCVI
+584 LGCVL

-599 ENFFPA
+599 ENFFPS

-612 MHVRAQAGTRI
+612 MHVRAQPGTRI
-623 EETARLFDLVEQ
+623 EETARLFDLIEQ
-635 IIRQTIPPD
+635 TVRRTIPPD

-672 EDGDALIGLKE
+672 EDGDSLISLKP
-683 DHAPTETYIKQLR
+683 DHAPTAPFIKQLR
-696 TVLPRQ
+696 TILPQ
-702 FPGTTFSFLPADI
+702 KFPEATFSFLPADI

-723 LPAPIDVQVIGNN
+723 LPAPIDVQVIGND
-736 QKDNYAYATALLKRI
+736 QKANYAYATNLLKRI
-751 RTVPGIAD
+751 RAVSGIAD

-768 PQINVD
+768 PQLNVD
-774 VDRTLAR
+774 VDRTLASE
-781 DVGLTQRDVANSLLV
+781 VGLTQRDVANSLLV

-803 VKPNFWLNTKN
+803 VKPNFWLNTQN

-826 YRVDTLSDLVNV
+826 YRIDTMSDLINV
-838 PITSPE
+838 PITSPD
-844 TKSPQYLGGL
+844 TKTAQYLGGL
-854 AQIVPGPSPGV
+854 ARITPGPSPGV

-882 GRDLGAVSGDIERI
+882 GRDLGALAGDIDHI
-896 LDQTRKEVPR
+896 LQDTRKDLPR
-906 GSYVQIS
+906 GSYVVLR
-913 GQVRTMTSAYGQLY
+913 GQVRTMTSAYSELY
-927 FGLAGAILLIYLV
+927 FGLAGAIVLIYLV

-998 VSFAREGLAQGLDAG
+998 VSFAREGLGQGLDA
-1013 AAALEA
+1013 ATAALDA

-1059 IGGLLVAT
+1059 IGGLFVAT

-1073 VPTVFTVLHSGRQ
+1073 VPTVFSVLHSRHDRRSDAVPQ
-1086 RQAAPEEPLTGT
+1086 TAQPEPT
-1098 AS
+1098 A

>member
-1 VWIVLTA
+1 MWIVRIA
-8 LRRPYTFVVLA
+8 LRRPYTFVVFA
-19 VVIAIFG
+19 VLIGIFG
-26 VRAALLTPT
+26 TLAGLRTPV

-62 RVIYFYERYLT
+62 RVIYYYERYMT
-73 AQVADIEHIESQ
+73 AQVADIEHLESQ
-85 SLSGY
+85 SLNGY
-90 GVVKVFFQKNVD
+90 GVVKIFFQKNVN

-144 LSSKKLPQMELFD
+144 LSSKKLPQMQLFD

-165 QLATVAGAAVPSPYG
+165 QLSTVAGAAVPSPYG
-180 GKILQVQIDLDQQ
+180 GKVLQVQVDLDQP
-193 AMQSHNVSA
+193 AMQAHNVSA
-202 DDVLNA
+202 DDIVNA
-208 VTVQNLILPA
+208 ISAQNLILPA
-218 GDAKI
+218 GDAKV

-231 LNASPVVLDR
+231 LNASPTLLEK
-241 INDLPVKKVNDTIIY
+241 INDLPVKTVNGTVIY
-256 MRDVAY
+256 MHDVAY

-280 AVLMTILKAGSAST
+280 AVLMTILKAGAVST
-294 LSVIDGVK
+294 LNVIDGIK
-302 SLLPRV
+302 SLLPRI
-308 KESLPA
+308 EEGLPL
-314 SLNLHAVGDQSVFVK
+314 SLNLHAVGDQSIFVK
-329 AAVTGVVREA
+329 AAVFGVVREA
-339 ALAALLVGAMILVFL
+339 ALAAALVGLMILIFL

-363 LIEIPLAILFSLTLL
+363 LIEIPLAILFSLTAL
-378 SWLDETINVM
+378 SWLGETINVM

-409 NINYHLEQG
+409 NINYHLEMG
-418 KDVRQA
+418 KPIEPA
-424 ILDGAQQIV
+424 IMDGAQQIV

-470 ALIGSFILS
+470 ALIGSFLLS

-486 AYYLMRGHEEDES
+486 ANYLMRGHHGGRGHAHSDAA
-499 HDDDTSSPAPTSS
+499 TAAPRTR
-512 PNPLMRIRQAVGAR
+512 NPLRRMQQAFDDR
-526 LVRVRAACRPL
+526 FMRVRARYHALLLMALGRPK
-537 FGLALTALKPLK
+537 T
-549 RMQQMFD
+549 
-556 DQFARLR
+556 
-563 ARYRSLLGLA
+563 
-573 LASPRLFIAGF
+573 FIAGF
-584 LGCVI
+584 LGCVV

-612 MHVRAQAGTRI
+612 MHVRAQPGTRI

-635 IIRQTIPPD
+635 TIRGTIPPD

-672 EDGDALIGLKE
+672 EDGDALITLKG
-683 DHAPTETYIKQLR
+683 DHAPTDGFIKQLR
-696 TVLPRQ
+696 TILPQ
-702 FPGTTFSFLPADI
+702 KFPGATFSFLPADI

-723 LPAPIDVQVIGNN
+723 LPAPIDVKIIGNN
-736 QKDNYAYATALLKRI
+736 EKANYAYAAELLKRI

-759 LRIQQVFNY
+759 PRIQQVFNY
-768 PQINVD
+768 PQINVN
-774 VDRTLAR
+774 VDRTLAGE
-781 DVGLTQRDVANSLLV
+781 VGLTQRDVANSLLV

-803 VKPNFWLNTKN
+803 VKPNFWLNTEN

-826 YRVDTLSDLVNV
+826 YRIDTISDLVNV
-838 PITSPE
+838 PVTSAH
-844 TKSPQYLGGL
+844 TKTPQYLGGL
-854 AQIVPGPSPGV
+854 AQITPGPSPGV

-882 GRDLGAVSGDIERI
+882 GRDLGAVSGDINRI
-896 LDQTRKEVPR
+896 LQATRKAVPR
-906 GSYVQIS
+906 GSYVVLS
-913 GQVRTMTSAYGQLY
+913 GQVHTMTNAYNQLY
-927 FGLAGAILLIYLV
+927 FGIAGAIVLVYLV

-960 ALAGIVWMLFMT
+960 ALAGIVWMLFVT
-972 GTTLSVPALTG
+972 NTTLSVPALTG

-998 VSFAREGLAQGLDAG
+998 VSFAREGLERGLDAS

-1033 MIIGMLPMAFAL
+1033 MVIGMLPMAFAL

-1067 VATLFF
+1067 IATLFF
-1073 VPTVFTVLHSGRQ
+1073 VPTVFSVLHSR
-1086 RQAAPEEPLTGT
+1086 RDRRPQAAPDSAPPRST
-1098 AS
+1098 A